1 MLKFFVSGALSILL
15 IGCGNSDNSNT
26 NTNTNPKPKK
36 PKTEIQ
42 TMSAKFSSMNKCLDS
57 IEKASKGPLTIVTDK
72 PRNVSGLLSTN
83 NKLGFACEVTETGT
97 EGTYVRGWYMVEEE
111 VY

>member
-1 MLKFFVSGALSILL
+1 MFKFFVAGALSILL

-26 NTNTNPKPKK
+26 NSTPKPKK

-42 TMSAKFSSMNKCLDS
+42 TMSGKFSSMNKCLDS
-57 IEKASKGPLTIVTDK
+57 IEKASKGALEIVTDK
-72 PRNVSGLLSTN
+72 PREVSGFLSTN
-83 NKLGFACEVTETGT
+83 KKLGFACEITETGT
-97 EGTYVRGWYMVEEE
+97 EGTYVRGWYMIEEE

>member
-1 MLKFFVSGALSILL
+1 MFKFFVAGALSILL

-26 NTNTNPKPKK
+26 NSTPKPKK

-42 TMSAKFSSMNKCLDS
+42 TMSGKFSSMNKCLDS
-57 IEKASKGPLTIVTDK
+57 IEKASKGPLRIVTDK
-72 PRNVSGLLSTN
+72 PDEVSGLLSN
-83 NKLGFACEVTETGT
+83 SKLGFACQITETGT
-97 EGTYVRGWYMVEEE
+97 EGIYVSGWYMIEEE